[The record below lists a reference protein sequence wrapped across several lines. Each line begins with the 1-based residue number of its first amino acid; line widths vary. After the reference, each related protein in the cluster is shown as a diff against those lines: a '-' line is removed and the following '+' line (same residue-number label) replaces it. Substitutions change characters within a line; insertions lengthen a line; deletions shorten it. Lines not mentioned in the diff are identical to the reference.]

1 MRRIPLI
8 AAILMLGISGGAV
21 ADSLF
26 QLESAKAGTLISE
39 RRNRFQVGDVITV
52 LVREQ
57 IDASTT
63 ADTNTKKE
71 ADTEADADPQK
82 NPFLVSNDGLNIFK
96 PEELPNWDI
105 EIKNE
110 TKARGKT
117 IRKSSLNT
125 SVSCLV
131 TQVFPNGNVKIEGE
145 KVMSVNREDSTIFIS
160 GIVRSK
166 DVTPANTIASSQ
178 IANVQMKLRGKGPLW
193 NNQRRGLFTRFLD
206 WFSPF

>member
-8 AAILMLGISGGAV
+8 AAILMLGISGMAV

-145 KVMSVNREDSTIFIS
+145 KIMSVNREDSTIFIS

>member
-8 AAILMLGISGGAV
+8 AAILMLGISGVAV

-71 ADTEADADPQK
+71 ADTEADAAPQK